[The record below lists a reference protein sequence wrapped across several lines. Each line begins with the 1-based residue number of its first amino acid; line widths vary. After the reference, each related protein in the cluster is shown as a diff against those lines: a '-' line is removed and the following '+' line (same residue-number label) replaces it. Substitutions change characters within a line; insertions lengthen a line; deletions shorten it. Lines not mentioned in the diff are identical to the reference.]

1 MPYSEVDQRPAAVTE
16 AKPQARRDNW
26 SWFFVFMASVLLVI
40 VAVGFANSFYLRN
53 IIPGSHS
60 VSTLPVYIV
69 LHGIVLTSWFLLLL
83 GQTVLIASERVRLH
97 RSFGVAGAALAA
109 VVFALSM
116 LVVVRSVVRTPSL
129 VVLGDIFILFL
140 FAILVTAGI
149 WFRQKPD
156 VHKRLMLI
164 ASISIVAPAIA
175 RWPGGRSMLPLSV
188 VGPQLLLFA
197 VLILYDVLSRR
208 RVHPATIWGVAL
220 YVLAL
225 GVSIPLASSHLGHA
239 LVEALK

>member
-16 AKPQARRDNW
+16 ARPQARRDNR
-26 SWFFVFMASVLLVI
+26 SWFFVCMASILLII

-53 IIPGSHS
+53 IIPRSHS
-60 VSTLPVYIV
+60 VSTLPVYIAV
-69 LHGIVLTSWFLLLL
+69 HGIVLTSWYLLFLSQALL
-83 GQTVLIASERVRLH
+83 VASGRVRLH